1 MMPTDTGWVFKF
13 LLVVAANNPV
23 RGQEQ
28 DIEVTAAP
36 VHRDIRHLSFI
47 SLPLSFLSKDPLI
60 GCELRNK
67 NRFISQL
74 AARIFFLPTSLPLY
88 PLTLELMSRV
98 VQTFHLSEVHP
109 GNADT

>member
-28 DIEVTAAP
+28 EIEVTAAP

-67 NRFISQL
+67 KRFISQL
-74 AARIFFLPTSLPLY
+74 AARIIFAHFFAFVSFDFGTDVSRGANIPSL
-88 PLTLELMSRV
+88 
-98 VQTFHLSEVHP
+98 
-109 GNADT
+109 